1 MKTSSRVK
9 IHYVNRNSSAPYLR
23 KATELWKRKL
33 EVCCSVTKL
42 CPTFCNPMHCST
54 PSFPDL
60 RYLPE
65 FAQIHVHWVSDAI
78 QSSHPLSSPSPPTLN
93 LSQQQDLFQWVSS
106 LHQVANILEYVG
118 DSYWKLI
125 PEVSGWYTA
134 NMAGSQGV
142 SPQLLEVRG
151 CLVGVRVEEKEETH
165 LSILGFLCPEFW
177 AWSKIMRLV
186 EAFLVVQLV
195 KNPPAMQKT
204 GVQSL
209 GREDLLEEW
218 MATYSSISAWEIP
231 VDRGAWRGTAH
242 WVT

>member
-1 MKTSSRVK
+1 MD
-9 IHYVNRNSSAPYLR
+9 
-23 KATELWKRKL
+23 
-33 EVCCSVTKL
+33 CSMPGV
-42 CPTFCNPMHCST
+42 PVHHQ
-54 PSFPDL
+54 
-60 RYLPE
+60 RPE
-65 FAQIHVHWVSDAI
+65 HTQIHVHWVSDAI

-106 LHQVANILEYVG
+106 LHQVANILEDVG
-118 DSYWKLI
+118 DSCWKLI

-195 KNPPAMQKT
+195 KNPPAVQKT

-209 GREDLLEEW
+209 GREDLLEEE
-218 MATYSSISAWEIP
+218 MATHSSILAWKIP
-231 VDRGAWRGTAH
+231 WAEEPGRLHSMGLQSQTWMSTYTFWLVWGDTLL
-242 WVT
+242 